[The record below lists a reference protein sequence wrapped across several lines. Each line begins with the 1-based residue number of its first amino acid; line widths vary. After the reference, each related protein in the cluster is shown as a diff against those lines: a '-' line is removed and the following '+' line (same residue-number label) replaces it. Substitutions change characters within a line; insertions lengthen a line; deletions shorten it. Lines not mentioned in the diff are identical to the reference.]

1 MKNSAVSRKPDVSFF
16 LPFLIC
22 MTLFLIFS
30 ADAAVAVPE
39 FLSGIESKITE
50 LTTFFSGTLAKA
62 IITLVIIFFG
72 FMSLTGRINKVFG
85 FGIVGGAL
93 FISFSSQI
101 AEWVIN

>member
-1 MKNSAVSRKPDVSFF
+1 MNKNADAPFF
-16 LPFLIC
+16 LSLFIC
-22 MTLFLIFS
+22 MSLFLILS
-30 ADAAVAVPE
+30 ADAALAVPE